1 MVEGVCRTLRSATR
15 LTVALTLLVVSAAP
29 ALAGTPTER
38 IREFFGSVNRV
49 IGDPGYDD
57 LPQER
62 FGALRRLVVD
72 VVDFRNAAALAL
84 GPEWGRRTPA
94 EREEFIRY
102 FGDLLQT
109 SVFASVGS
117 RARVDNGL
125 VVTYIG
131 ELSDREDATVSTS
144 VLTRS
149 GGEMG
154 VGYRMLARDGR
165 WMVYDVV
172 VDGVSLIENYRA
184 QFQKVIH
191 RSSYPALVNEM
202 RARITDL
209 SRSNT
214 ATVATTVTMPAP
226 TAAPAREVVVEEPKP
241 ALREVVPVE
250 PPRAAPRMTASLVS
264 PPRPVPPAIRRA
276 VTAPVYWVQVGAFSN
291 TNLAMRVADT
301 LHDQPVSLLTAPGH
315 PLMRVLVGPFASR
328 DAAEPKLRELRTR
341 GYGEAFIS
349 SR

>member
-1 MVEGVCRTLRSATR
+1 MVGGMR
-15 LTVALTLLVVSAAP
+15 LIVAVTLLLVSAAP

-49 IGDPGYDD
+49 IADPGYDD
-57 LPQER
+57 RPQER

-72 VVDFRNAAALAL
+72 VVDFRNAAVLAL
-84 GPEWGRRTPA
+84 GPEWGPRTPA

-102 FGDLLQT
+102 FGELLQT
-109 SVFASVGS
+109 SIFASVGS

-131 ELSDREDATVSTS
+131 EVSDRDGATVSTS

-202 RARITDL
+202 RGRIIAL
-209 SRSNT
+209 SRGNT
-214 ATVATTVTMPAP
+214 VTVATTVTMPVTAP
-226 TAAPAREVVVEEPKP
+226 TVAPAREVAVVEGPKP
-241 ALREVVPVE
+241 LREAVPVE
-250 PPRAAPRMTASLVS
+250 PPRAASRMTASLVPPAS
-264 PPRPVPPAIRRA
+264 PAPPAIRRA
-276 VTAPVYWVQVGAFSN
+276 VTALAYWVQVGAFSS
-291 TNLAMRVADT
+291 TNLAMRLADT
-301 LHDQPVSLLTAPGH
+301 LQDQPVSLLTLPGH

-328 DAAEPKLRELRTR
+328 DAAEPKLRELRAR

>member
-1 MVEGVCRTLRSATR
+1 MVEGMRRTLRYVTR
-15 LTVALTLLVVSAAP
+15 LTVAFVLLVVSAAP

-38 IREFFGSVNRV
+38 IRQFFGGVNR
-49 IGDPGYDD
+49 IIADPGYDD
-57 LPQER
+57 RPQER

-84 GPEWGRRTPA
+84 GPEWGPRTPN

-102 FGDLLQT
+102 FGELLQT
-109 SVFASVGS
+109 AVFASVGS

-125 VVTYIG
+125 AVTYLG
-131 ELSDREDATVSTS
+131 EVSDREGATVSTS

-149 GGEMG
+149 GGEMA
-154 VGYRMLARDGR
+154 VDYRMLARDGR
-165 WMVYDVV
+165 WVVYDVV
-172 VDGVSLIENYRA
+172 VDGVSLVENYRA

-191 RSSYPALVNEM
+191 RSSYPALINEM
-202 RARITDL
+202 RGRITDL

-214 ATVATTVTMPAP
+214 VVAVGPAAPTVATVATVATTVTMPVP
-226 TAAPAREVVVEEPKP
+226 PAAPAREVVVA
-241 ALREVVPVE
+241 ALPSREVVPV
-250 PPRAAPRMTASLVS
+250 
-264 PPRPVPPAIRRA
+264 VPPAIRRA
-276 VTAPVYWVQVGAFSN
+276 VAALAYWVQVGAFSS
-291 TNLAMRVADT
+291 TNLAMRLVDA
-301 LHDQPVSLLTAPGH
+301 LHDQPVSLLAAPGY

-328 DAAEPKLRELRTR
+328 NAAEPKLREIRAR

>member
-1 MVEGVCRTLRSATR
+1 MR
-15 LTVALTLLVVSAAP
+15 LIVALMLLVVSAAP

-49 IGDPGYDD
+49 IADPGYDD
-57 LPQER
+57 RPQER

-72 VVDFRNAAALAL
+72 VVDFRNAAVLAL
-84 GPEWGRRTPA
+84 GPEWGPRTPA

-102 FGDLLQT
+102 FGELLQT

-131 ELSDREDATVSTS
+131 ELSDRDGATVATS
-144 VLTRS
+144 VLTRG

-172 VDGVSLIENYRA
+172 VDGVSLVENYRA

-209 SRSNT
+209 SRGAT
-214 ATVATTVTMPAP
+214 VVAAEPPPPTVATVATTVTMPAP
-226 TAAPAREVVVEEPKP
+226 VVVAAVP
-241 ALREVVPVE
+241 LREVVPVE
-250 PPRAAPRMTASLVS
+250 PPRAGPRMTASLVPQPS
-264 PPRPVPPAIRRA
+264 PVPPAIRPRA
-276 VTAPVYWVQVGAFSN
+276 VAAPAYWVQVGAFKS
-291 TNLAMRVADT
+291 TSLAVRLADT
-301 LHDQPVSLLTAPGH
+301 LQDQPVSLLTAPGH
-315 PLMRVLVGPFASR
+315 PLMRVLVGPFVSR
-328 DAAEPKLRELRTR
+328 DAAEPTLRELRAR
-341 GYGEAFIS
+341 GYGEVFIS

>member
-1 MVEGVCRTLRSATR
+1 MRRTLRYATR

-29 ALAGTPTER
+29 VLAGTPTER
-38 IREFFGSVNRV
+38 IREFFGGVNRV
-49 IGDPGYDD
+49 IADPGYDER
-57 LPQER
+57 PQER

-72 VVDFRNAAALAL
+72 VVDFRNAAVLAL
-84 GPEWGRRTPA
+84 GPEWGPRTPA

-131 ELSDREDATVSTS
+131 EVSDQDGATVSTS

-191 RSSYPALVNEM
+191 RSSYPALINEM

-214 ATVATTVTMPAP
+214 VTVATTVTMPAP
-226 TAAPAREVVVEEPKP
+226 TAGPAREIVVVEEPKP
-241 ALREVVPVE
+241 APVVVAE
-250 PPRAAPRMTASLVS
+250 PPRAAPRMTASLVPPAS
-264 PPRPVPPAIRRA
+264 PAPPAIRPRA
-276 VTAPVYWVQVGAFSN
+276 VTALVYWVQVGAFSN
-291 TNLAMRVADT
+291 TNLAMRVADA

-328 DAAEPKLRELRTR
+328 DAAEPKLRELRAR